1 LSIFILSFPAL
12 IFLDASGGTDGGIFR
27 FLSLLHNNQYS
38 EERGIFLR
46 RINGDK
52 LRDCIK
58 SLEGKLVI
66 VEGMKDSRAL
76 KTLGVKNIMQ
86 LNGKPLA
93 EFALHVSN
101 SYVSPIDTEWKE
113 AVILTDFDSEGRSIA
128 ARLECLLKVR
138 RVPVNSRIRKRFMGF
153 GWTRIEEF
161 REDDIHGK
169 TSANFDK
176 VRGKG

>member
-1 LSIFILSFPAL
+1 MGAKPGREGAF
-12 IFLDASGGTDGGIFR
+12 FL
-27 FLSLLHNNQYS
+27 FLSPRGNNHHK
-38 EERGIFLR
+38 ERGIALR
-46 RINGDK
+46 RINGEK
-52 LRDCIK
+52 LRRCIDG
-58 SLEGKLVI
+58 LDGKLVI

-101 SYVSPIDTEWKE
+101 SYVSPSDTGWKE
-113 AVILTDFDSEGRSIA
+113 AVILTDFDSEGRGIA

-138 RVPVNSRIRKRFMGF
+138 RVPVNSRLRKRFMCF

-161 REDDIHGK
+161 REDDTHGK